1 MNDEDRQRQM
11 DFRLEQQARH
21 DHEIAQIRRILLSGI
36 RIARRDRAE
45 FREKLNILVDA
56 QIRNEEGLVAFR
68 NESQQIIAAMQAE
81 TREFKSETR
90 QAFSKLT
97 KSVVETIDRVDA
109 SKSHAETATI
119 RSSNQIPADAIAS
132 RIART
137 DFSNPIKTACAT
149 MLWPMFNSS
158 TSEMRATAPTFRT
171 VSP

>member
-11 DFRLEQQARH
+11 DFLLEQQARH

-36 RIARRDRAE
+36 RMARRDRAE
-45 FREKLNILVDA
+45 SREKLNILVDA

-97 KSVVETIDRVDA
+97 KSVVDTIDRVDA
-109 SKSHAETATI
+109 IEE
-119 RSSNQIPADAIAS
+119 S
-132 RIART
+132 RG
-137 DFSNPIKTACAT
+137 NGNHPKQ
-149 MLWPMFNSS
+149 
-158 TSEMRATAPTFRT
+158 
-171 VSP
+171 